1 MKRYK
6 DTPYFV
12 TKDGKVFGVKG
23 YEMKLNAGKS
33 GYFQVRSTRL
43 NKTFSV
49 HRMVAETYISNP
61 ENKSDVNH
69 INGIKTDNRIENL
82 EWVTRSENMK
92 HSIYVLG
99 KKPKGILSDSDVKY
113 IKENYKAKCR
123 KFGAIPLGN
132 KFGISKDG
140 ILYHIKEK

>member
-12 TKDGKVFGVKG
+12 TTDGKVIGIKG
-23 YEMKLNAGKS
+23 CEMKLNAGKS

-49 HRMVAETYISNP
+49 HRMIAETYIPNIK
-61 ENKSDVNH
+61 NKSDVNH

-92 HSIYVLG
+92 HSVNVLG
-99 KKPKGILSDSDVKY
+99 KKYVGKLNKDDIEY
-113 IKENYKAKCR
+113 IKNNYKPRTKGSTQVDLAKR
-123 KFGAIPLGN
+123 FGVTQGAIKYFLN
-132 KFGISKDG
+132 K
-140 ILYHIKEK
+140 

>member
-12 TKDGKVFGVKG
+12 TTDGKVIGIKG
-23 YEMKLNAGKS
+23 CEMKLNAGKS

-49 HRMVAETYISNP
+49 HRMVAETYIPNIK
-61 ENKSDVNH
+61 NKSDVNH
-69 INGIKTDNRIENL
+69 INGIKTDNRVENL

-92 HSIYVLG
+92 HSVNILG
-99 KKPKGILSDSDVKY
+99 KKFKGILTDDDVKY
-113 IKENYKAKCR
+113 IKENYKPKSR

-140 ILYHIKEK
+140 ILYHIRQK

>member
-6 DTPYFV
+6 DTPYFI
-12 TKDGKVFGVKG
+12 TEDGKVVGIKG
-23 YEMKLNAGKS
+23 YELKLNAGKS
-33 GYFQVRSTRL
+33 GYFQVTSTRL

-49 HRMVAETYISNP
+49 HRMVAETYIPNP

-92 HSIYVLG
+92 HSVNVLG
-99 KKPKGILSDSDVKY
+99 KKYVGKLNKDDIEYNKN
-113 IKENYKAKCR
+113 NYKPRTKGSTQVDLAKR
-123 KFGAIPLGN
+123 FGVTQGAIKYFLN
-132 KFGISKDG
+132 K
-140 ILYHIKEK
+140 